1 MFPIIQHC
9 ILNYSSS
16 HYYLDNQLY
25 MIIVTYSKHDQLH
38 ADFTQD
44 TLDETETL
52 KQLQDMEPEL

>member
-1 MFPIIQHC
+1 
-9 ILNYSSS
+9 
-16 HYYLDNQLY
+16 